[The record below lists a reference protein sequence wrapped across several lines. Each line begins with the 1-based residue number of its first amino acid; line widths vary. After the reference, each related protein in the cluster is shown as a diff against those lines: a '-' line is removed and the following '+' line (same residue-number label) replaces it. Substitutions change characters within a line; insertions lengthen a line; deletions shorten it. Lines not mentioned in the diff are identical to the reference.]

1 MKVGP
6 ENSTN
11 QNGGKVSTLSR
22 PDSVIERLK
31 IEDVDDQGN
40 NGLTIGN
47 CYVSGAYDNSYNIK
61 ENLNY
66 RNKSNLCEFDH
77 LRELQHNSFGDV
89 LHFYCGRCDFSRH
102 FLPTTGSKRRLGA
115 I

>member
-47 CYVSGAYDNSYNIK
+47 CYVSGTYK
-61 ENLNY
+61 LLVKLF
-66 RNKSNLCEFDH
+66 RKSEIIL
-77 LRELQHNSFGDV
+77 
-89 LHFYCGRCDFSRH
+89 
-102 FLPTTGSKRRLGA
+102 
-115 I
+115 

>member
-47 CYVSGAYDNSYNIK
+47 CYVSG
-61 ENLNY
+61 
-66 RNKSNLCEFDH
+66 
-77 LRELQHNSFGDV
+77 
-89 LHFYCGRCDFSRH
+89 
-102 FLPTTGSKRRLGA
+102 T
-115 I
+115 